1 MNTERNKLVPVY
13 YANGQL
19 DAEMICAFLNSY
31 EIEAFQIQESV
42 GITYGL
48 TLAPLGTAM
57 ICVRE
62 EMVDRAKE
70 VLQKMEKGELGE
82 ADNGQGLA

>member
-1 MNTERNKLVPVY
+1 MNAERSKLIPVY

-19 DAEMICAFLNSY
+19 DAEMICAYLNSY
-31 EIEAFQIQESV
+31 DIEAFQIQESV

-62 EMVDRAKE
+62 EMVEQAKE
-70 VLQKMEKGELGE
+70 ALRKMEEGDLEE
-82 ADNGQGLA
+82 SDNERGSA